1 MGLQVKAFA
10 PATVANLGVG
20 FDVLGMAVQGIGD
33 YVTVELR
40 PQPGVEVV
48 EITGDGGKLSK
59 LASENTAAIAAQSI
73 LNQADS
79 QQGVRLWLQ
88 KGLPLGS
95 GLGSSAASAVA
106 AAVATNAL
114 LEAGLS
120 DEDLLLAA
128 LAAEEAVSGRH
139 ADNAAPALLG
149 GIVLVTGLTP
159 AEIHRLPVPD
169 GLYLSLVT
177 PGVEVKTADAR
188 AVLPKTIPL
197 AAMKHQTGVI
207 AELIHALHQNNVYL
221 LAQSMQR
228 DAVVEPARAKL
239 IPHFLEA
246 KAVAL
251 ESGALATCIS
261 GSGPTLL
268 SLCMT
273 AQDAEV
279 ISQALVKFYE
289 KHSLAARAHN
299 SAPSH
304 EGAKVVS

>member
-1 MGLQVKAFA
+1 METRAKAFA
-10 PATVANLGVG
+10 PATIANLGVG
-20 FDVLGMAVQGIGD
+20 FDVLGMAVAGIGD

-40 PQPGVEVV
+40 SEPGVEVV
-48 EITGDGGKLSK
+48 EIVGDGGRLSR
-59 LASENTAAIAAQSI
+59 LASENTAAIAAQSV
-73 LNQADS
+73 LTQC
-79 QQGVRLWLQ
+79 GVEGGARIWLE

-95 GLGSSAASAVA
+95 GMGSSAASAVA

-114 LEAGLS
+114 MDDPLI

-128 LAAEEAVSGRH
+128 LEAEEVVSGRH

-159 AEIHRLPVPD
+159 GEIHRLPVPD
-169 GLYLSLVT
+169 GIYISLVT
-177 PGVEVKTADAR
+177 PGIEVKTADAR

-239 IPHFLEA
+239 IPEFLDA
-246 KAVAL
+246 KKVAS
-251 ESGALATCIS
+251 ENGALATCIS
-261 GSGPTLL
+261 GSGPTLF

-273 AQDAEV
+273 AQDAETV
-279 ISQALVKFYE
+279 SNALIKFYD
-289 KHSLAARAHN
+289 KHGLKATAHN
-299 SAPSH
+299 SAPAL
-304 EGAKVVS
+304 EGAKVV